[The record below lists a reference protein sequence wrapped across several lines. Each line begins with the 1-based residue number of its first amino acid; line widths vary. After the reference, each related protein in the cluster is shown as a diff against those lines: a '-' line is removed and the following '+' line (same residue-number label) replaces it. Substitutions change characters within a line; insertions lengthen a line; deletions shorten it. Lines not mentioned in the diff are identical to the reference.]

1 MIEAAES
8 DFHECNCRFCWAF
21 RISVYV
27 LYFYLEVRVF
37 CCQCVIWKPLVTSLP
52 ALHKCLPFRPLPY
65 LLQAPVLPYQPLQE
79 GHLLLLCHRINHS
92 TKVISFALHCNYSGD
107 KIA

>member
-8 DFHECNCRFCWAF
+8 DFHKCNCRFGWPF

-27 LYFYLEVRVF
+27 LYFYHEVCVF
-37 CCQCVIWKPLVTSLP
+37 CCRCVIQKPRVTLLP

-65 LLQAPVLPYQPLQE
+65 LLQALYPVSTTPGRPSA
-79 GHLLLLCHRINHS
+79 LLCHRINHS
-92 TKVISFALHCNYSGD
+92 TKVVCLALHCNYSGD